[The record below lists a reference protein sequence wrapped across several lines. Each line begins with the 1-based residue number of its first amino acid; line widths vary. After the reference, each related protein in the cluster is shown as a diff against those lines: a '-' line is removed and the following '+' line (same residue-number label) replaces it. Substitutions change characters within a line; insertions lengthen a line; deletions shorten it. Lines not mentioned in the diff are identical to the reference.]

1 MIAFPTDKGGAAI
14 RPHDDALDREL
25 SESCPTGC
33 SKSAKTYRLT
43 ICCTECS
50 EYYLQIRGGLAIMAY
65 KRTSLII

>member
-14 RPHDDALDREL
+14 RPMTIHLTEL
-25 SESCPTGC
+25 SYRMQQIS
-33 SKSAKTYRLT
+33 KTYRLT

>member
-1 MIAFPTDKGGAAI
+1 MIAFPTDKDGAAI
-14 RPHDDALDREL
+14 RPYDDALDREL
-25 SESCPTGC
+25 SYRMQQIS
-33 SKSAKTYRLT
+33 KTYRLT

>member
-14 RPHDDALDREL
+14 RPPDDDLT
-25 SESCPTGC
+25 ESCPTGC

-43 ICCTECS
+43 SCCTECS

>member
-14 RPHDDALDREL
+14 RPMTIHLIET
-25 SESCPTGC
+25 CPTGC
-33 SKSAKTYRLT
+33 SKSAKTCRLT

>member
-1 MIAFPTDKGGAAI
+1 MIAFPTDKDGAVI
-14 RPHDDALDREL
+14 RTHGDALDREL
-25 SESCPTGC
+25 SYRMQQIS
-33 SKSAKTYRLT
+33 KTYRLT

>member
-14 RPHDDALDREL
+14 RPMTMHLT
-25 SESCPTGC
+25 ESCPTGC

-43 ICCTECS
+43 ICCMERS
-50 EYYLQIRGGLAIMAY
+50 EYYLQIHGRLAIMGY

>member
-14 RPHDDALDREL
+14 RPHDDALDRDL
-25 SESCPTGC
+25 SCRMQQIS
-33 SKSAKTYRLT
+33 KTYCLT

-50 EYYLQIRGGLAIMAY
+50 EYYLQIHGGLAIMAY

>member
-14 RPHDDALDREL
+14 RPHDDTLDREL
-25 SESCPTGC
+25 SYRMQQI
-33 SKSAKTYRLT
+33 SKTCRLT

>member
-1 MIAFPTDKGGAAI
+1 MVAFPTDKGGAAI
-14 RPHDDALDREL
+14 RTHDDTLDRDL
-25 SESCPTGC
+25 SYRMQQIS
-33 SKSAKTYRLT
+33 KTYRLT

>member
-14 RPHDDALDREL
+14 RPHDDALDRDL
-25 SESCPTGC
+25 SYRMQRIS
-33 SKSAKTYRLT
+33 KTYRLT

>member
-14 RPHDDALDREL
+14 RTHDDALDREL
-25 SESCPTGC
+25 SYRMQQIS
-33 SKSAKTYRLT
+33 KTYRLT

>member
-1 MIAFPTDKGGAAI
+1 MIAFPTDRGGAVI
-14 RPHDDALDREL
+14 RTHGDALDREL
-25 SESCPTGC
+25 SYRMQQIS
-33 SKSAKTYRLT
+33 KTYRLT

>member
-1 MIAFPTDKGGAAI
+1 MIALSTDKGGAVI
-14 RPHDDALDREL
+14 RTHGDALDRDL
-25 SESCPTGC
+25 SYRMQQIS
-33 SKSAKTYRLT
+33 KTYRLT